1 MKRLTITKNFLFL
14 SLILFISIPFIS
26 SRFLSNLYHTNTE
39 IYTTL
44 DNLSKT
50 TCSKILS
57 SFTLKDQET
66 GNILKYYAINSQNP
80 SISYAKGKSHKNTV
94 VLLFGEHAR
103 EVISSELGLYII
115 QTLCSSQNKNESP
128 YSKYTLKQILNQN
141 NLIFIPIANEQGR
154 TEIEK
159 GNFCKRGNENDVDL
173 NRNWDNHWDKSQ
185 HSKEEKPGSSP
196 FSEWQ
201 TRLIRNILLQTQPTI
216 FISTHSGLFSMYM
229 PYGYKK
235 LHIDQYDNKMK
246 AMSQI
251 LNELNDKY
259 CKCSVGTI
267 ADKLPYTTNGTEIDY
282 AYETLG
288 IKYTFAFEI
297 YNGENNNKY
306 FTELFKKDVKDVP
319 IFDYAKFK
327 SRNFLQMKTS
337 TTLQRTHNYVK
348 EDEQP
353 CVVDY
358 KEKVEDM
365 FKYCIV
371 NKNPLTKIEYDRTL
385 INWTNVYFELFSMV
399 FNKENSI

>member
-1 MKRLTITKNFLFL
+1 
-14 SLILFISIPFIS
+14 
-26 SRFLSNLYHTNTE
+26 
-39 IYTTL
+39 
-44 DNLSKT
+44 
-50 TCSKILS
+50 
-57 SFTLKDQET
+57 
-66 GNILKYYAINSQNP
+66 
-80 SISYAKGKSHKNTV
+80 
-94 VLLFGEHAR
+94 
-103 EVISSELGLYII
+103 
-115 QTLCSSQNKNESP
+115 
-128 YSKYTLKQILNQN
+128 
-141 NLIFIPIANEQGR
+141 
-154 TEIEK
+154 
-159 GNFCKRGNENDVDL
+159 
-173 NRNWDNHWDKSQ
+173 
-185 HSKEEKPGSSP
+185 
-196 FSEWQ
+196 
-201 TRLIRNILLQTQPTI
+201 
-216 FISTHSGLFSMYM
+216 MYM

-337 TTLQRTHNYVK
+337 TTLQRTNNYVK

-371 NKNPLTKIEYDRTL
+371 NKNPLTKSEYDRTL